1 MWLLSPRVFLTT
13 RRRRHAGK
21 AYEYLDIAE
30 SHRVDGKV
38 RRTTLWTLGR
48 RDQIDPDK
56 IKGLIRLLQQL
67 VSAEG
72 ASAMQIGGLVIA
84 SVREYGVVFAARQL
98 WHELGLDKM
107 LAEIPHRKAVAVEEA
122 VFRMVVNRLVEP
134 ESKLGL
140 CDFEDEYGNLHRG
153 WQGKVHWPS
162 AGGDLDYHHY
172 LRAMDVIHPHRQALE
187 DKIFGR
193 VTDLFSLPLRLVL
206 YDLTSTYFEGEGV
219 CELAEYGYSRDHR
232 DDRSQVV
239 IGLAVTQEG
248 IPIPHRLYKGP
259 PADVSTFAPMAEEL
273 RRRFGLQETGTV
285 ADRGRSS
292 QDNVADLQNS
302 GKRYILALRARQQT
316 EGPIALQLALKAG
329 LPRPTELDSPWQ
341 VREVEIL
348 RNFRHMVVSSAF
360 KASHDFAVR
369 ARRIRRALT
378 DLATLK
384 GQVAKG
390 KMERDRIIERA
401 TKILVTHKCNR
412 FITVGYGQVSIEF
425 RIDRQEYR
433 EQRRHDGVFV
443 LETNHPSL
451 TSEEIV
457 ASYRQLQEVERAF
470 RVLKSLIK
478 LRPVFHHR
486 DRRVETPIFICGLAF
501 LIGKLRELN
510 LRRSGWTVWIG
521 PALEPLRDLRV
532 VEYTWD
538 NFTVARTTKPD
549 PEVAA
554 LLKSL
559 GIDLGNPVL
568 SVRPPAAA

>member
-1 MWLLSPRVFLTT
+1 MFLTT
-13 RRRRHAGK
+13 RRRKHAGK

-56 IKGLIRLLQQL
+56 IKGLIRLLQHL
-67 VSAEG
+67 VSPEG
-72 ASAMQIGGLVIA
+72 ASAIQIGDIEIA
-84 SVREYGVVFAARQL
+84 AVHEYGAVLAAHQL
-98 WHELGLDKM
+98 WQELGLDKM
-107 LAEIPHRKAVAVEEA
+107 LSGIPHRKAVVVEEA

-140 CDFEDEYGNLHRG
+140 CDFADEHGNVHRG

-162 AGGDLDYHHY
+162 GAGDLDYHHY
-172 LRAMDVIHPHRQALE
+172 LRAMDAIHPHRQALE
-187 DKIFGR
+187 DQVFAR

-206 YDLTSTYFEGEGV
+206 YDLTSTYFEGDGV

-248 IPIPHRLYKGP
+248 IPITHRVYKGST
-259 PADVSTFAPMAEEL
+259 ADVSTFAPMADEL
-273 RRRFGLQETGTV
+273 RRRFGLQETVIV
-285 ADRGRSS
+285 ADRGMFS
-292 QDNVADLQNS
+292 QDNVAELQNS
-302 GKRYILALRARQQT
+302 GQRYILALRARQQT
-316 EGPIALQLALKAG
+316 EGQIALQLALNAG
-329 LPRPTELDSPWQ
+329 LPRPTRPDSPWQ
-341 VREVEIL
+341 LREVEVIP
-348 RNFRHMVVSSAF
+348 NFRHVVVYSAF
-360 KASHDFAVR
+360 KAGHDFAVR
-369 ARRIRRALT
+369 ARRIRRALA

-390 KMERDRIIERA
+390 KMERDRIVERA

-412 FITVGYGQVSIEF
+412 FITVAYGKAGIEF
-425 RIDRQEYR
+425 GIDRQEYR

-451 TSEEIV
+451 SADEIV

-486 DRRVETPIFICGLAF
+486 DRRVETHVFICGLAF
-501 LIGKLRELN
+501 LLGKLMELK
-510 LRRSGWTVWIG
+510 LRRSGSTLSIAH
-521 PALEPLRDLRV
+521 ALERLRELRV
-532 VEYTWD
+532 VQYTWD
-538 NFTVARTTKPD
+538 NFAVARITKPD
-549 PEVAA
+549 PELEG
-554 LLKSL
+554 LLKAL
-559 GIDLGNPVL
+559 RIDLGNPVL
-568 SVRPPAAA
+568 SVRPQAVA